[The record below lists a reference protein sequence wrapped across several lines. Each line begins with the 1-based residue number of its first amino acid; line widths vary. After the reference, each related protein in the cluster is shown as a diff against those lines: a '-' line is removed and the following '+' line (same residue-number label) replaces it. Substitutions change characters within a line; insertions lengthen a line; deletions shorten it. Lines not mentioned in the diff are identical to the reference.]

1 LFKGKNN
8 YLCPSRSEMSSLRKG
23 HPTEVNV
30 VILWKG
36 NISVLTMFLMYK
48 VLKKDPLVAPLLNKA
63 QIING

>member
-1 LFKGKNN
+1 
-8 YLCPSRSEMSSLRKG
+8 MSSLRKG